1 MARKSNKTSH
11 VLHLLAGEEPVPE
24 KPEEQQ
30 KTASEEPEEPEKP
43 SEPPQK
49 TEPQENAPSP
59 DAPSISIIS
68 TGNSEGDPLADLIK
82 DQLEE
87 DFPEE
92 ILNSNSKAPSEN
104 DGKDDETDS
113 PQQQPDAA
121 DDLEPQPE
129 ATDHSETMPDSPD
142 VAPDDRNPQPDSGDI
157 SERTENVENVP
168 SESLEE
174 PAQPLSQDEPDT
186 VSDEPASN
194 EPFADTDSA
203 QPSDNHT
210 EPFDG
215 SADSATPDTPL
226 EINNPPLSREKL
238 DAVLYPPE
246 GEEVQNYRFVNVM
259 EYIIKDMVIDY
270 MKKFDMC
277 TCERCVVD
285 TTALALTYCP
295 AKYIVVDKHTVSPLL
310 NYYANRY
317 VGDVTVELTKAC
329 IQVKDRPRH

>member
-24 KPEEQQ
+24 TPEEQE
-30 KTASEEPEEPEKP
+30 KTISEEPEKP
-43 SEPPQK
+43 SEPSENSK
-49 TEPQENAPSP
+49 PQENAP
-59 DAPSISIIS
+59 APSSNTPNISIIS

-104 DGKDDETDS
+104 IDNDDETDTL
-113 PQQQPDAA
+113 PPQPDVE
-121 DDLEPQPE
+121 DNSKSSPSDS
-129 ATDHSETMPDSPD
+129 TDHPEILEILPDSLD
-142 VAPDDRNPQPDSGDI
+142 AAPDDLNVQTDSGDVSNQTDAI
-157 SERTENVENVP
+157 ESSPSENV
-168 SESLEE
+168 EE
-174 PAQPLSQDEPDT
+174 PAQSPLQNESAT
-186 VSDEPASN
+186 VSDESAPN
-194 EPFADTDSA
+194 ELPGDTDSA

-210 EPFDG
+210 APTDD
-215 SADSATPDTPL
+215 STDSATPET
-226 EINNPPLSREKL
+226 NKPPLSRENL

-285 TTALALTYCP
+285 TTALALTYCS

-317 VGDVTVELTKAC
+317 IGDVTVELTKAC